1 MKKLLLIPYAL
12 WMLVFVVLPL
22 LLMAAYSF
30 IDLSGNVTL
39 NNYAAFF
46 SSNYMQMTLSSF
58 WYAFLITLF
67 TLLVSYPLALAV
79 KNTKRQTIWLLI
91 IILPTWINLLLK
103 TYAFIG
109 IFGTNGILN
118 DILAFFN
125 ITEMQLLFSD
135 TAFIIVSVYIFLP
148 FMLLPL
154 FNAVNGIDDN
164 LLNVAKDL
172 GATRGQ
178 IFSKIILPLSADGIK
193 AGIQVVFI
201 PALSL
206 FMITRLITGNKVI
219 TLGTAIEQQFLTNE
233 NWGMGSTI
241 GIFLVIFMLLV
252 MVLTSGKSDKRV
264 MRL

>member
-12 WMLVFVVLPL
+12 WMLIFVVFPL

-30 IDLSGNVTL
+30 IDLSGNITL
-39 NNYAAFF
+39 NNYASFF
-46 SSNYMQMTLSSF
+46 SSNYIQMTLSSF

-67 TLLVSYPLALAV
+67 TLIVSYPLALAL
-79 KNTKRQTIWLLI
+79 NATKRKTIWLLI

-109 IFGTNGILN
+109 IFGKNGILN
-118 DILAFFN
+118 DIFAVFN
-125 ITEMQLLFSD
+125 IDEIQLLFSD

-154 FNAVNGIDDN
+154 FNAISGIDNN
-164 LLNVAKDL
+164 LLNAAKDL
-172 GATRGQ
+172 GATRVQ
-178 IFSKIILPLSADGIK
+178 VFSKIILPLTADGIK

-201 PALSL
+201 PSLSL

-241 GIFLVIFMLLV
+241 GIFLVIFMLLI
-252 MVLTSGKSDKRV
+252 MVITSGKSDNRV
-264 MRL
+264 MKL